1 MLPKGLGGLG
11 DIGNMMKHALELK
24 SNMER
29 LKETLAAERIEGSSG
44 GGMVTVVMSG
54 RLEVLSVKI
63 DPEIVNPEDPEM
75 LETLVAAAMN
85 EANRKAQEMVKEKM
99 TELTGGI
106 DIPGITS

>member
-29 LKETLAAERIEGSSG
+29 LKETLAAERVEGSSG
-44 GGMVTVVMSG
+44 GGMVTVLMSG

>member
-1 MLPKGLGGLG
+1 M
-11 DIGNMMKHALELK
+11 
-24 SNMER
+24 
-29 LKETLAAERIEGSSG
+29 
-44 GGMVTVVMSG
+44 
-54 RLEVLSVKI
+54 KI

>member
-24 SNMER
+24 SNMEQ
-29 LKETLAAERIEGSSG
+29 LKETLAAERIEASSG
-44 GGMVTVVMSG
+44 GGMVTVVLSG
-54 RLEVLSVKI
+54 KLDVISVKI
-63 DPEIVNPEDPEM
+63 DPEIINPEEPEM

-106 DIPGITS
+106 DIPGLTS

>member
-24 SNMER
+24 SNMEQ
-29 LKETLAAERIEGSSG
+29 LKETLAAERIEASAG
-44 GGMVTVVMSG
+44 GGMVTVIMTG
-54 RLEVLSVKI
+54 KLEVISVKI
-63 DPEIVNPEDPEM
+63 DPEIVDPEDPEM

>member
-24 SNMER
+24 SNMEQ
-29 LKETLAAERIEGSSG
+29 LKETLAAERVEATAG
-44 GGMVTVVMSG
+44 GGMVTVVMTG
-54 RLEVLSVKI
+54 KLEVISVKI
-63 DPEIVNPEDPEM
+63 EPEIINPEDPEM
-75 LETLVAAAMN
+75 LETLVAAAIN

-106 DIPGITS
+106 DIPGLTS

>member
-11 DIGNMMKHALELK
+11 NIGNMMKHALELK

-63 DPEIVNPEDPEM
+63 DPEIVDPEDPEM
-75 LETLVAAAMN
+75 LETLVAAAMS